1 MVSAVL
7 MTVMDRHKAAAAPA
21 DACWA
26 QAASYEVVELAALL
40 HDVNDWKYAKDS
52 HAAAAGIQA
61 RWKRSSPRAQQALR
75 CARLAVTCSLSDVA
89 GSGAAQY

>member
-1 MVSAVL
+1 
-7 MTVMDRHKAAAAPA
+7 MDRHKAAAAPA
-21 DACWA
+21 DGCWA

-61 RWKRSSPRAQQALR
+61 RRKAAPRPGQQALR
-75 CARLAVTCSLSDVA
+75 CARLKLAVF
-89 GSGAAQY
+89 